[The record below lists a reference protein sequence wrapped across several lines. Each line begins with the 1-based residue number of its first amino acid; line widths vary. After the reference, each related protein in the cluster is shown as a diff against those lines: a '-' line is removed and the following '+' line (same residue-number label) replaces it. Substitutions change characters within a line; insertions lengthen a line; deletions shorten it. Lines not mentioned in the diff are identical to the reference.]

1 MRRSLILFFFL
12 LISMAAFS
20 QPKFDHILYG
30 AAYYYEYM
38 PYERL
43 DKDVKMMQDCG
54 INVVRIAESTW
65 AVWEPQDGKFD
76 FSKLDRVLNAMNK
89 AGIKVIVGTPT
100 YAIPDWLAKE
110 HPEVLATTPNGK
122 NKYGARQN
130 MDIASPVFRFYA
142 ERMIRKI
149 MEHVKDNPAVI
160 GYQADNETKHYNTDG
175 DTVNKQFVNYL
186 KAKFKTTDSLNSAFG
201 LNYWSNTVNN
211 WNDFASMQ
219 GNVNASLG
227 TEFSKFQR
235 KLVTDYLAWQVAI
248 INEYKRPGQFVT
260 QNFDFDWRGYSYGI
274 QRDVDHFEA
283 AKAFDIAGVDIY
295 HPTADRLTGREI
307 SFGGD
312 MARSMKQSNYLV
324 METQAQSMAGK
335 QELPYPGQIRLQAYS
350 HLASGADMVEYWH
363 WHSIHNSVET
373 YWKGILSQDLEPNP
387 TYEEV
392 KQTAGEFKKIGDH
405 LIDLKKKNKVAV
417 LFSNESLSS
426 IDWFPISDKLN
437 YNDVLRQLY
446 DALYNLNVG
455 CDFVSPSSKNIEQ
468 YSLLIVPP
476 LYTASD
482 SLLERL
488 NKYVENGGHIVYAFK
503 SGFCNQNTQ
512 VRSSRMPGLLRQAC
526 GFSYQQFTNIDKL
539 ALKNDPFKKDTAN
552 YVTDWAELLVPE
564 TCKVLAY
571 YDHPYWGKYAAIT
584 QNTYGKGS
592 VLYFG
597 TMPSKP
603 LLQKLL
609 AIEVKNAGLE
619 TADQQLSYPLIV
631 KNGVNKFNK
640 QVHYYFNYSGG
651 AKSFVYKKNT
661 ATNLL
666 SGKEIEPNEL
676 VNLGPWDFIV
686 LEENKTTN

>member
-1 MRRSLILFFFL
+1 MKRTIILVFFL
-12 LISMAAFS
+12 LASMTVFS
-20 QPKFDHILYG
+20 QVRFDKILYG

-54 INVVRIAESTW
+54 INVVRVAESTW
-65 AVWEPQDGKFD
+65 AVWEPQDGIFD

-100 YAIPDWLAKE
+100 YAMPDWLAKE

-142 ERMIRKI
+142 ERIIRKLVD
-149 MEHVKDNPAVI
+149 HVKDNPAVI
-160 GYQADNETKHYNTDG
+160 GFQADNETKHYNTDG
-175 DTVNKQFVNYL
+175 DTVNKMFVSYL
-186 KAKFKTTDSLNSAFG
+186 KSKFKTTDKLNNAFG

-211 WNDFASMQ
+211 WDDFPSMA
-219 GNVNASLG
+219 GNINASLG
-227 TEFSKFQR
+227 AEFSKFQR

-248 INEYKRPGQFVT
+248 IKEYKRPDQFVT

-283 AKAFDIAGVDIY
+283 TKAFDIAGVDIY

-312 MARSMKQSNYLV
+312 MARSMKQNNYLV
-324 METQAQSMAGK
+324 LETQAQSMAGN
-335 QELPYPGQIRLQAYS
+335 QELPYPGQLRLQAFS
-350 HLASGADMVEYWH
+350 HLASGANMVEYWH

-373 YWKGILSQDLEPNP
+373 YWKGILSHDMEPNP
-387 TYEEV
+387 TYYEV

-405 LIDLKKKNKVAV
+405 LINLKKTNKVAV
-417 LFSNESLSS
+417 LFSNESISS
-426 IDWFPISDKLN
+426 LDWFPFSDKMN
-437 YNDVLRQLY
+437 YNDVLRQMY

-455 CDFVSPSSKNIEQ
+455 CDFVSPTSKNIEQ

-476 LYTASD
+476 LYTAPD
-482 SLLERL
+482 SLLDRL
-488 NKYVENGGHIVYAFK
+488 NKYVANGGHVIYAFK
-503 SGFCNQNTQ
+503 SGFTNENTQ
-512 VRSSRMPGLLRQAC
+512 VRTSIMPGILRKAC

-539 ALKNDPFKKDTAN
+539 ALKNDPFKMGPADN
-552 YVTDWAELLVPE
+552 YVSEWAELLIPE

-584 QNTYGKGS
+584 QNNYGKGS
-592 VLYFG
+592 VVYLG
-597 TMPSKP
+597 SMPSKP
-603 LLQKLL
+603 LLQKILL
-609 AIEVKNAGLE
+609 DEVKNSGLE
-619 TADQQLSYPLIV
+619 TTDQQLTFPLIA
-631 KNGVNKFNK
+631 KNGVNGFNK
-640 QVHYYFNYSGG
+640 QVHYYFNYSGE
-651 AKSFVYKKNT
+651 AKSFVYKQKQ
-661 ATNLL
+661 ATDLL
-666 SGKEIEPNEL
+666 NGRDIKTNEQIKL
-676 VNLGPWDFIV
+676 APWDFIV
-686 LEENKTTN
+686 LEEKSNK